1 MAPVWTR
8 SRLERVM
15 CLRFGFGHDQ
25 VSPDTAAAA
34 AAMGVTRRTVQRWLH
49 AEHGRS
55 VAHIPVKR
63 LEQLTKLL
71 LPQAETLAREEQQ
84 ARYAYKA
91 IDGLR
96 LPRKMGIKPAWEKQR
111 WLETHRVVVL
121 QIPVGHLRI
130 RQLAITRDEPNRVAE
145 LARRG
150 KVVDEALVPTRFH
163 ATVLVHETL
172 AQLGPWRFQA
182 GDDQVVQGFTQAWM
196 VEGTT
201 PKTHLSSAA
210 LLLTR
215 ARRR

>member
-34 AAMGVTRRTVQRWLH
+34 AAMGVTRRTLQRWLH

-71 LPQAETLAREEQQ
+71 LPQAETLAHEEQQ

-111 WLETHRVVVL
+111 WPETHRVVVL

-130 RQLAITRDEPNRVAE
+130 RQLAIARDEPSRVAE
-145 LARRG
+145 VARRG
-150 KVVDEALVPTRFH
+150 NGQHPLMGF
-163 ATVLVHETL
+163 L
-172 AQLGPWRFQA
+172 APELRSA
-182 GDDQVVQGFTQAWM
+182 GIA
-196 VEGTT
+196 VEGAV
-201 PKTHLSSAA
+201 PKVELFR
-210 LLLTR
+210 LDLMDQP
-215 ARRR
+215 